1 MVWEKDRV
9 EDGKVLK
16 RMEQGG
22 GSEVNVRI
30 VVPVSEEKGIDSQLS
45 QHFGRAPFYAIIDL
59 DENGKIIGQGTIANT
74 SEHFG
79 GVGLPPDRILQ
90 LKPKALVTYGLGSKA
105 LKIFQDAG
113 VAVLRTEANTV
124 KEVVNAYLSNEL
136 QELTQGCHHAHNH

>member
-1 MVWEKDRV
+1 M
-9 EDGKVLK
+9 
-16 RMEQGG
+16 
-22 GSEVNVRI
+22 NVRI
-30 VVPVSEEKGIDSQLS
+30 VVPVSDEKGIDSHLS

-59 DENGKIIGQGTIANT
+59 DEKGQVIGQGTIANT

-105 LKIFQDAG
+105 LRMFQDVG

-124 KEVVNAYLSNEL
+124 REVVSAYNNDEL
-136 QELTQGCHHAHNH
+136 QELTHGCHQAHHQ